1 MDLKR
6 MDPNA
11 AIALA
16 AMTGGP
22 TLGQFGRSHPRLVQR
37 LASLDPLAAA
47 TNFAGM
53 LTRPEIRASSLRLEI
68 LVALAVRHGNGDQ
81 RPTRETLSRAFKE
94 AGAGWAGRAE
104 DPAED
109 VVVARVT
116 GERGDFSILPGL
128 AEGAADCLDRFLDV
142 VDHMPD
148 GSPWDALRD
157 EVYAL
162 LALSHEAIRR
172 SGMAAHDIG
181 AELPVR
187 TLPAGVAE
195 AMPHA
200 RAAVTF
206 TQADLARLGI
216 RASRLAPFV
225 FDMRD
230 RSDLDLDPVNMTRLE
245 RQPLLSFGDGI
256 ALALPTAVSLAARM
270 RIIDFC
276 LAEGFRQ
283 SLEANLARSYSR
295 LLHHMSILGGPSGAL
310 CAFRTVSGERVA
322 SFSREVD
329 RGRWLQVV
337 ARVDDLDGYETDGFL
352 GANPSPDRTGRV
364 VLREIEN
371 FACEASARD
380 GFRDGVALVVSCGW
394 GRGFA
399 LGLRELPRGWR
410 VASLSAHDLRSLSE
424 APSTEALDL
433 WRLLDMRDAVSAHGV
448 SLLNPNGLLNL
459 AALARKND
467 GHVIPHAQLPLDLRQ
482 GAPLQL
488 WLEQNALLG
497 LRREAAMARDRRTVP
512 GPDGRPI
519 RVERSSNG
527 PGQGGHEPH
536 YASPALFRVGR
547 ANGAVLTGAR
557 AWWVLVTASDGSS
570 TDGEYQHWEMAHHWL
585 GEAAPVLE
593 EHFPGLPPGTI
604 TWELHFDGLATRGKV
619 KAGPALGDDPEAVAA
634 TLSWEAYDQGV
645 RVRATADF
653 QRAHQHVSN
662 VAERTLVKA
671 LVAGTATLAGLA
683 LEDEELQALVGR
695 IVPDADARHIHH
707 LPARGFR
714 DEVAHT
720 LRSGFVAISEH
731 DVALHKLGS
740 AARAGHQGGGK
751 IVGVRECLA
760 FLNGAAAQAERELCE
775 ALRGYGRTPFLL
787 RVIENY
793 EAAVQDRT
801 LWQRTARSV
810 LSQRRRSGAAYTM
823 IADREGRRNGVM
835 QASRILLEA
844 GLCECAPDEGNEAGD
859 LELSRLMVIA
869 NSIVATGGWSN
880 AIRWGAM
887 DPVLTISPLGDVL
900 AGTAFD
906 KEVMTPFGQA
916 STRVM
921 TDNAAARYSDLFASP
936 GDPVDPEDLF
946 DPAFL
951 DAWREET
958 GLSLDATIDLLA
970 AVEEHF
976 LGLGRAAGVVT
987 RGEFF
992 SLITSSGCP
1001 EADAHAFL
1009 GAFALPSRQTWFD
1022 VPDGFAKRDRE
1033 AWRYRRRLSVLR
1045 RPILAAGEETL
1056 VVAPGMVR
1064 EALEYLLR
1072 NFRDGAFD
1080 KTFAGSTA
1088 MRSWIG
1094 ETNNRRGHAF
1104 NAEVAGALGML
1115 GWRTEPDLK
1124 VTALLRKGFPRDYGD
1139 IDVLAW
1145 HPAEG
1150 RVLLVECKDLHF
1162 RKTMGE
1168 IAEHLADF
1176 RGGTDENG
1184 RPDRLRRHLDRH
1196 AVIKEH
1202 REAVM
1207 KFTGLPGP
1215 VRIECHVVFRDPVP
1229 VAVRKGLVPE
1239 VRMTLFADLATI

>member
-1 MDLKR
+1 

-11 AIALA
+11 AMALA
-16 AMTGGP
+16 AVTGGP

-37 LASLDPLAAA
+37 LVSLDPVAAA
-47 TNFAGM
+47 TNFAAM
-53 LTRPEIRASSLRLEI
+53 LIRPEVRANSLRLEV
-68 LVALAVRHGNGDQ
+68 LVALAVRHGNGNR
-81 RPTRETLSRAFKE
+81 RPTRETLSHAFKE

-116 GERGDFSILPGL
+116 AGRGDFSVLPGL
-128 AEGAADCLDRFLDV
+128 AEGAADCLNRFLDV
-142 VDHMPD
+142 VDHMPE
-148 GSPWDALRD
+148 GGPWDDLRE

-162 LALSHEAIRR
+162 LALSNEVVRR
-172 SGMAAHDIG
+172 SGMAVHDIG

-187 TLPAGVAE
+187 TLPAAVAE
-195 AMPHA
+195 AMHHA

-206 TQADLARLGI
+206 TSADLARLGI
-216 RASRLAPFV
+216 PASRLAPFL
-225 FDMRD
+225 FDMQG
-230 RSDLDLDPVNMTRLE
+230 RSDLDADPANMTRLE
-245 RQPLLSFGDGI
+245 RQPLLSLGDGI
-256 ALALPTAVSLAARM
+256 VVALPTAVSVAARM
-270 RIIDFC
+270 RIIELC
-276 LAEGFRQ
+276 LAGGFRQ
-283 SLEANLARSYSR
+283 SLEANLARSYGR
-295 LLHHMSILGGPSGAL
+295 FLDDMSILGGPSRAP
-310 CAFRTVSGERVA
+310 CAFRTVSGVRLA
-322 SFSREVD
+322 SFSREVES
-329 RGRWLQVV
+329 GRWLQVI
-337 ARVDDLDGYETDGFL
+337 AWLDDLDGYEAGGFL
-352 GANPSPDRTGRV
+352 GANPSPDRTGRAI
-364 VLREIEN
+364 LSEIQD
-371 FACEASARD
+371 FASVASAK
-380 GFRDGVALVVSCGW
+380 GSFRDGTALVVSCGW

-399 LGLRELPRGWR
+399 LGMQALPRGWR
-410 VASLSAHDLRSLSE
+410 IAALPAHDLRSLSE
-424 APSTEALDL
+424 APGTEALDL
-433 WRLLDMRDAVSAHGV
+433 WRLLDMRDAVTAHGV

-459 AALARKND
+459 AALARKNG
-467 GHVIPHAQLPLDLRQ
+467 GHIVPHAQLPLDLRQ

-488 WLEQNALLG
+488 WVEQNALLG
-497 LRREAAMARDRRTVP
+497 LRREAVMARDRRTIP

-519 RVERSSNG
+519 RVERTANG
-527 PGQGGHEPH
+527 PGEGGHEPH
-536 YASPALFRVGR
+536 YASPALFREGR
-547 ANGAVLTGAR
+547 ANGAVLTNAR
-557 AWWVLVTASDGSS
+557 AWWALVTASEGSS
-570 TDGEYQHWEMAHHWL
+570 PDEEYRHWEMAHHWI

-593 EHFPGLPPGTI
+593 EYVPGLPPGPI
-604 TWELHFDGLATRGKV
+604 TWEVHFEGLAPEGKA
-619 KAGPALGDDPEAVAA
+619 KAGPALGDNPDAVAA
-634 TLSWEAYDQGV
+634 TLSWEAHDQRV
-645 RVRATADF
+645 RLRATADF

-662 VAERTLVKA
+662 VAERTLVGA
-671 LVAGTATLAGLA
+671 LVAGTASLAGLG
-683 LEDEELQALVGR
+683 LGDEELHALVGR

-714 DEVAHT
+714 DEVAGT
-720 LRSGFVAISEH
+720 LRSDFVAISEH

-740 AARAGHQGGGK
+740 AARAGHPGGGR
-751 IVGVRECLA
+751 IVGVSECLA
-760 FLNGAAAQAERELCE
+760 FLNSAVAQSERELCG
-775 ALRGYGRTPFLL
+775 ALRRYCRMPFLL

-810 LSQRRRSGAAYTM
+810 LSQRRWSGAAYAL
-823 IADREGRRNGVM
+823 IAEREGKRNAVM

-844 GLCECAPDEGNEAGD
+844 GLCECAVDGGDELGD

-869 NSIVATGGWSN
+869 NGIVASGGWSN

-887 DPVLTISPLGDVL
+887 EPTLTISPLGDVL

-906 KEVMTPFGQA
+906 EEVMKPFGKA

-921 TDNAAARYSDLFASP
+921 TDNAAARYPDLFAP
-936 GDPVDPEDLF
+936 PADPVDPEDLF

-958 GLSLDATIDLLA
+958 GLSLDATLDVLA
-970 AVEEHF
+970 AVEQHF
-976 LGLGRAAGVVT
+976 LGLGKAAGVVT
-987 RGEFF
+987 RGEFL
-992 SLITSSGCP
+992 SLVTSSGCP
-1001 EADAHAFL
+1001 DSDAHAFL
-1009 GAFALPSRQTWFD
+1009 RAFALPSRQTWFD

-1033 AWRYRRRLSVLR
+1033 AWRFRRRLSVLR
-1045 RPILAAGEETL
+1045 RPFLAAGEETL

-1064 EALEYLLR
+1064 EALEYLVR

-1080 KTFAGSTA
+1080 KAFAGSAA

-1094 ETNNRRGHAF
+1094 EANNRRGHAF

-1115 GWRTEPDLK
+1115 GWRTERDLK

-1176 RGGTDENG
+1176 RGGTDEKG

-1196 AVIKEH
+1196 AVVTQH
-1202 REAVM
+1202 REAVRQ
-1207 KFTGLPGP
+1207 FTGLPGP

-1229 VAVRKGLVPE
+1229 VAVRKGLVPN
-1239 VRMTLFADLATI
+1239 VRMTLFADLPTI

>member
-1 MDLKR
+1 MY
-6 MDPNA
+6 PNA

-16 AMTGGP
+16 AMSGSP
-22 TLGQFGRSHPRLVQR
+22 TLGQFGLSHPRLVQR
-37 LASLDPLAAA
+37 LASLDPVAAVA
-47 TNFAGM
+47 NFAGM
-53 LTRPEIRASSLRLEI
+53 LTRPEVRASSLRLEV
-68 LVALAVRHGNGDQ
+68 LVALAVRHGNGSR
-81 RPTRETLSRAFKE
+81 RPTREMLSRAFKE

-116 GERGDFSILPGL
+116 GARGDFSILPGL

-142 VDHMPD
+142 VDHMPE
-148 GSPWDALRD
+148 GNPWDDLRE

-162 LALSHEAIRR
+162 LALSDEAVRR
-172 SGMAAHDIG
+172 SGMAVHEIG

-187 TLPAGVAE
+187 TLPAAVAD
-195 AMPHA
+195 AMAHA

-206 TQADLARLGI
+206 TPADLARLGI
-216 RASRLAPFV
+216 RATRLAPFV

-230 RSDLDLDPVNMTRLE
+230 RSDLDLDPANMTRLE
-245 RQPLLSFGDGI
+245 RHPLLSFGDSI
-256 ALALPTAVSLAARM
+256 VLALPTAVSVAARM

-276 LAEGFRQ
+276 LVEGFRR
-283 SLEANLARSYSR
+283 SLEANLASSYAQF
-295 LLHHMSILGGPSGAL
+295 LGEMSILGGPSVGP
-310 CAFRTVSGERVA
+310 CGFRTVSGERIA

-329 RGRWLQVV
+329 RGRWLNVI
-337 ARVDDLDGYETDGFL
+337 ARLDDLEGYETDGFL
-352 GANPSPDRTGRV
+352 GANPFPDRTGRV
-364 VLREIEN
+364 VLREIED
-371 FACEASARD
+371 FAREASARD
-380 GFRDGVALVVSCGW
+380 GFRDGIALVVSCGW

-399 LGLRELPRGWR
+399 LELRDLPQGWR
-410 VASLSAHDLRSLSE
+410 VAFLPAHDLRSLSE
-424 APSTEALDL
+424 APGTKELDL

-459 AALARKND
+459 AALARRNE
-467 GHVIPHAQLPLDLRQ
+467 GHVVPHAQLPLDLRQ
-482 GAPLQL
+482 GAPLHL
-488 WLEQNALLG
+488 LVEQNALLG
-497 LRREAAMARDRRTVP
+497 LRREAVMARDRRTVP

-519 RVERSSNG
+519 RVERTASE

-536 YASPALFRVGR
+536 YASPALFREGK
-547 ANGAVLTGAR
+547 ANGVVLTDTR
-557 AWWVLVTASDGSS
+557 PWWVLVTASEGSS
-570 TDGEYQHWEMAHHWL
+570 IDEEYRHWEMAHYWL
-585 GEAAPVLE
+585 GEAASVLE
-593 EHFPGLPPGTI
+593 EQLPRLPPGPI
-604 TWELHFDGLATRGKV
+604 TWEVHFDDIAEGGK
-619 KAGPALGDDPEAVAA
+619 AEADPALGDIPGAVAA
-634 TLSWEAYDQGV
+634 TLSWEAHDQGV
-645 RVRATADF
+645 RLRATSDF

-662 VAERTLVKA
+662 VAERTLVGA
-671 LVAGTATLAGLA
+671 LVAGTAALAGLV
-683 LEDEELQALVGR
+683 LEGEELHALVGR

-707 LPARGFR
+707 LPVRGFR
-714 DEVAHT
+714 DRVAGT

-731 DVALHKLGS
+731 DVALNKLGS
-740 AARAGHQGGGK
+740 AARAGHPGGGK
-751 IVGVRECLA
+751 IEGVRECLA

-775 ALRGYGRTPFLL
+775 ALSGYGRAPFLL

-793 EAAVQDRT
+793 EAAVRDRT

-810 LSQRRRSGAAYTM
+810 LSQRRRSEAAYAM

-835 QASRILLEA
+835 QASRVLLEA
-844 GLCECAPDEGNEAGD
+844 GLCECAAFEGNEPGD

-869 NSIVATGGWSN
+869 NSIVAMGGWSN

-887 DPVLTISPLGDVL
+887 EPALLISPLGDVL
-900 AGTAFD
+900 AGTAFEE
-906 KEVMTPFGQA
+906 EVMKPFGEA

-921 TDNAAARYSDLFASP
+921 TDNAAARYQDIFAP
-936 GDPVDPEDLF
+936 PADPVDPEDLF

-951 DAWREET
+951 DAWRQET
-958 GLSLDATIDLLA
+958 GLSLTASLDILV

-976 LGLGRAAGVVT
+976 LGLGSAAGAVT
-987 RGEFF
+987 RCEFL
-992 SLITSSGCP
+992 SLVTSSGCP
-1001 EADAHAFL
+1001 EADGNAFL
-1009 GAFALPSRQTWFD
+1009 AAFALPSRQTWFD

-1056 VVAPGMVR
+1056 LVAPGMVR

-1104 NAEVAGALGML
+1104 NAEVAGALRML
-1115 GWRTEPDLK
+1115 GWQTEPDLK

-1196 AVIKEH
+1196 AVVKEH
-1202 REAVM
+1202 RETVM

-1239 VRMTLFADLATI
+1239 VRMTLLADLATI

>member
-1 MDLKR
+1 MDLGR
-6 MDPNA
+6 MGPNA

-16 AMTGGP
+16 AMTGSP
-22 TLGQFGRSHPRLVQR
+22 TLGQFARSHPRLVER
-37 LASLDPLAAA
+37 LASLDPVATA

-53 LTRPEIRASSLRLEI
+53 LTRPEVRASSLRLEV
-68 LVALAVRHGNGDQ
+68 LVALAVRHGNGDR
-81 RPTRETLSRAFKE
+81 RPTRETLSHAFKE

-116 GERGDFSILPGL
+116 GARGDFSILPGL

-142 VDHMPD
+142 VDHMPE
-148 GSPWDALRD
+148 GSPWDDLRD

-162 LALSHEAIRR
+162 LALSDEAVRR
-172 SGMAAHDIG
+172 SGMAVHDIG
-181 AELPVR
+181 AEIPVR

-206 TQADLARLGI
+206 TPADLAHLGI

-225 FDMRD
+225 FDMRG
-230 RSDLDLDPVNMTRLE
+230 RSDLDKDPANMTRIE
-245 RQPLLSFGDGI
+245 RQPLLLLGDGI
-256 ALALPTAVSLAARM
+256 VLALPTAVSVAARM

-276 LAEGFRQ
+276 LAGGFRR
-283 SLEANLARSYSR
+283 SLEANLASSYSR
-295 LLHHMSILGGPSGAL
+295 FLHDMSILGGPSGAPCL
-310 CAFRTVSGERVA
+310 FRTVSGERVA

-329 RGRWLQVV
+329 RGRWLHVI
-337 ARVDDLDGYETDGFL
+337 ARLDDLDGYETDGFL
-352 GANPSPDRTGRV
+352 GANASPDRTGRV
-364 VLREIEN
+364 ILHEIED
-371 FACEASARD
+371 FARQASARD
-380 GFRDGVALVVSCGW
+380 GFRDGIALVVSCGW

-410 VASLSAHDLRSLSE
+410 FASLAAHDLRSLSE
-424 APSTEALDL
+424 APGTEALDL
-433 WRLLDMRDAVSAHGV
+433 WRLLDMRDAVSDHGV

-467 GHVIPHAQLPLDLRQ
+467 GHVVPHAQLPLDLRQ

-488 WLEQNALLG
+488 WVEQNALLG
-497 LRREAAMARDRRTVP
+497 LRREAIIARDRRTIS
-512 GPDGRPI
+512 GPEGRPI
-519 RVERSSNG
+519 RVERTSNG
-527 PGQGGHEPH
+527 PGHGGHEPH
-536 YASPALFRVGR
+536 YASPALFREGR
-547 ANGAVLTGAR
+547 ANGAVLTDAR
-557 AWWVLVTASDGSS
+557 AWWVLVTASEGSS
-570 TDGEYQHWEMAHHWL
+570 TDEEYRHWEMVHHWL
-585 GEAAPVLE
+585 GEAAPILE
-593 EHFPGLPPGTI
+593 AHLPRLPPGPI
-604 TWELHFDGLATRGKV
+604 TWEVQFDDLAARAKV
-619 KAGPALGDDPEAVAA
+619 KAGPALGDDPDAVAT
-634 TLSWEAYDQGV
+634 TLSWEAHDQRV
-645 RVRATADF
+645 RLRATADF

-662 VAERTLVKA
+662 VAERTLVGA
-671 LVAGTATLAGLA
+671 LVAGTAALAGLV
-683 LEDEELQALVGR
+683 LDDEELDALVGR

-707 LPARGFR
+707 LSARGFR
-714 DEVAHT
+714 DELAGT
-720 LRSGFVAISEH
+720 LRSGFVGISAH

-740 AARAGHQGGGK
+740 AARAGHPGGGK

-760 FLNGAAAQAERELCE
+760 FLNGAAAQAERELCR
-775 ALRGYGRTPFLL
+775 ALRGYGRIPFLL

-793 EAAVQDRT
+793 EAAVRDRT

-810 LSQRRRSGAAYTM
+810 LSQRRWSEAAYAM
-823 IADREGRRNGVM
+823 IADREGKRNAVM

-844 GLCECAPDEGNEAGD
+844 GLCECVVDGGGELGD

-869 NSIVATGGWSN
+869 NSIVASGGWSN

-887 DPVLTISPLGDVL
+887 EPALTISPLGDVL
-900 AGTAFD
+900 AETAFD
-906 KEVMTPFGQA
+906 EEVMKPFGQA

-921 TDNAAARYSDLFASP
+921 TDNAAARYPDLFAP
-936 GDPVDPEDLF
+936 PVDPVDPEHLF

-958 GLSLDATIDLLA
+958 GLSLDATRDVLA

-976 LGLGRAAGVVT
+976 LAVGRAAGVVT
-987 RGEFF
+987 RGEFL
-992 SLITSSGCP
+992 SLVTSSGCP
-1001 EADAHAFL
+1001 EADAHAFVET
-1009 GAFALPSRQTWFD
+1009 FTLPSRQTWFD
-1022 VPDGFAKRDRE
+1022 VPDGFAIRDRE

-1045 RPILAAGEETL
+1045 RPILAAGNETL

-1072 NFRDGAFD
+1072 SFRDGAFD
-1080 KTFAGSTA
+1080 KAFAESAA

-1094 ETNNRRGHAF
+1094 EANNRRGHAF
-1104 NAEVAGALGML
+1104 NAEVAEALGML
-1115 GWRTEPDLK
+1115 GWQTERDLK
-1124 VTALLRKGFPRDYGD
+1124 ITALLRKGFPRDYGD

-1145 HPAEG
+1145 HPAKG
-1150 RVLLVECKDLHF
+1150 RVLLVECKDLQF

-1176 RGGTDENG
+1176 RGGTDEKG
-1184 RPDRLRRHLDRH
+1184 RPDLLRKHLDRH
-1196 AVIKEH
+1196 AVVAEH

-1207 KFTGLPGP
+1207 RFTRLSGP

-1229 VAVRKGLVPE
+1229 VAVRKSMIPG
-1239 VRMTLFADLATI
+1239 VRMTLLADLATI